1 MICCNSLL
9 QNATNIIT
17 KCGSYFITKCDKSLL
32 QDATVLLQITTVI
45 TNCDDFITKCHS
57 YYKMRRLL
65 QIATVH
71 SWKYK
76 WTVQVYFKA
85 KDVSILSWPRGT
97 FHGNFQPGLK
107 FIAVWIQLYLWSKFS
122 LWLHAETILK
132 FSITVISTGS

>member
-1 MICCNSLL
+1 MICCDSLL

-57 YYKMRRLL
+57 YYKMRHLL

-71 SWKYK
+71 SWKY
-76 WTVQVYFKA
+76 
-85 KDVSILSWPRGT
+85 
-97 FHGNFQPGLK
+97 
-107 FIAVWIQLYLWSKFS
+107 
-122 LWLHAETILK
+122 
-132 FSITVISTGS
+132 